1 LTTGN
6 KCAILVAEQ
15 GLEFRTSI
23 MDNIG
28 LIREKNS
35 VQAQSRQINFEEM
48 ALIRRCQ
55 QGKPAAMEQ
64 LIIRYQGRIYN
75 VILRICQNRDDA
87 VELAQDAFVKAL
99 ENIGDFK
106 GQSGFYTW
114 LFRIAVNLTLNYCKR
129 RDKVAFQSLDD
140 EGSGQYLQAKAQLKL
155 LLEDKASPDPAEIA
169 QNEELC
175 ELLHI
180 ALAKLDDP
188 QRAVVVLRDIEG
200 MDYPQMAE
208 TLNVELGTVKSRL
221 NRARNNLRE
230 ILEAML

>member
-1 LTTGN
+1 
-6 KCAILVAEQ
+6 
-15 GLEFRTSI
+15 

-28 LIREKNS
+28 LIRKSNMQE
-35 VQAQSRQINFEEM
+35 QPRQIDFEEA

-55 QGKPAAMEQ
+55 QGDLSAMEG

-75 VILRICQNRDDA
+75 AILKICQNRDDA

-140 EGSGQYLQAKAQLKL
+140 EGSDQYLRAKARLKL
-155 LLEDKASPDPAEIA
+155 LLEDEASPDPAEIA

-175 ELLHI
+175 ELI
-180 ALAKLDDP
+180 YKAMAKLEDP

-200 MDYPQMAE
+200 MNYAQMAQ
-208 TLNVELGTVKSRL
+208 TLGIELGTVKSRL